1 MFLTIGNVLT
11 QTQLAEVET
20 LIGQLDWH
28 DGASTAGRRARGVK
42 RNEQAD
48 LSSGAG
54 QKIDAMARAALAS
67 QPVFQSA
74 ARPRIYSKL
83 LLSKTTEGGGY
94 GAHVDN
100 AIMGKGQLQLRSD
113 LSFTLFLNT
122 PHAYEGGELALDFA
136 SGTQSIKL
144 EAGDLVLYPSS
155 LIHEVRPVTEGTRL
169 VLVGWIESHIRDAA
183 QREILFDLDRVRAS
197 LGSDTT
203 SKAERL
209 VLDKTI
215 SNLLR
220 LWAGV

>member
-1 MFLTIGNVLT
+1 MLT
-11 QTQLAEVET
+11 QTRLAEVET
-20 LIGQLDWH
+20 LIGQLDWY
-28 DGASTAGRRARGVK
+28 DGASTAGRHASAVK

-48 LSSGAG
+48 LSSEAG
-54 QKIDAMARAALAS
+54 QKIGAMARAALAS

-74 ARPRIYSKL
+74 ARPRTYSKL
-83 LLSKTTEGGGY
+83 LLSKTTKGGGY

-100 AIMGKGQLQLRSD
+100 AIMGKGQSQLRSD

-122 PHAYEGGELALDFA
+122 PHGYEGGELALDFA

-155 LIHEVRPVTEGTRL
+155 LIHEVRPVTEGVRL

-183 QREILFDLDRVRAS
+183 QREILFDLDRVRTS
-197 LGSDTT
+197 LGSHPSSET
-203 SKAERL
+203 ERL
-209 VLDKTI
+209 VLDKTV

-220 LWAGV
+220 LWAGA